1 MGETKQLEF
10 CTAEKDGRIL
20 TVTINR
26 PERMN
31 ALHWMANEELSTAG
45 CLATSSWATGF

>member
-1 MGETKQLEF
+1 MGEATSERQEREY
-10 CTAEKDGRIL
+10 CVTERAGRIL

-31 ALHWMANEELSTAG
+31 ALHW
-45 CLATSSWATGF
+45 